1 MGVAAAVGS
10 RTDGLNSAVQTSP
23 VCLPGISP
31 IARTRDSSD
40 SGRVKPLRIR
50 ACWKRSADGDE
61 GSVAI
66 EAAIALPPLIMFLCL
81 AIAGGR
87 LVMSGAKIDSAS
99 EDAAREASIHRTVA
113 AAQDA
118 AHAAAL
124 ESLDD
129 QGITCASVSVSVNTR
144 GLSVPVGQVGTVS
157 VTVNCTVSL
166 SDLLLP
172 GVPGAR
178 TLTSTATSVVDQY
191 RQRRDG

>member
-1 MGVAAAVGS
+1 V
-10 RTDGLNSAVQTSP
+10 N
-23 VCLPGISP
+23 
-31 IARTRDSSD
+31 
-40 SGRVKPLRIR
+40 PLRIR
-50 ACWKRSADGDE
+50 ACWKRAAGRDK

-66 EAAIALPPLIMFLCL
+66 EAAIVLPPLIMFLCL

-87 LVMSGAKIDSAS
+87 LVTSGAKIDAAA
-99 EDAAREASIHRTVA
+99 EDAAREASIHRTAA

-129 QGITCASVSVSVNTR
+129 QGITCASTSVSVNTG
-144 GLSVPVGQVGTVS
+144 GLNAPVGQVGMVTVTVS
-157 VTVNCTVSL
+157 CTVNL

-191 RQRRDG
+191 RQRGD

>member
-1 MGVAAAVGS
+1 
-10 RTDGLNSAVQTSP
+10 
-23 VCLPGISP
+23 
-31 IARTRDSSD
+31 
-40 SGRVKPLRIR
+40 LRIR
-50 ACWKRSADGDE
+50 ARWKRPAGRDK

-66 EAAIALPPLIMFLCL
+66 EAAIVLPPLIMFLCL

-118 AHAAAL
+118 AHTAAL

-129 QGITCASVSVSVNTR
+129 QGITCASAGVSVSTS
-144 GLSVPVGQVGTVS
+144 GLNVPVGQVGTVT

-191 RQRRDG
+191 RQRGD